1 MEVYSFLK
9 RNKTG
14 NGPWGG
20 WRWCEG
26 ELGGVEGKR
35 NWGWDELYERR
46 NLFSIFK
53 ITKEHVVISEV
64 IRGVEGRQT
73 DMGLF

>member
-1 MEVYSFLK
+1 M
-9 RNKTG
+9 
-14 NGPWGG
+14 
-20 WRWCEG
+20 
-26 ELGGVEGKR
+26 EGKR